1 MLRVQNLTVAYGSI
15 KAVKDLSLE
24 LEPGSFAALL
34 GRNGAG
40 KTSLLKAI
48 AGLVPPQRGRIFFD
62 GQEITSLPPWERVR
76 LGLSLVPEG
85 RRIFAPLSVYENL
98 KLGAF
103 ATNHHGKKTKESLDY
118 VLDLFPALKE
128 RLYLPAGALSGGE
141 QQMLAVARALMSQPK
156 LLLLDEPSMGLA
168 PKVAAKIFDSLSK
181 VKGYLTVLLV
191 EQNISRGLKLA
202 DKLFVLDS
210 GCLVRQGLT
219 HEISLEAI
227 EEAYL
232 GRL

>member
-1 MLRVQNLTVAYGSI
+1 MLKVQNLTVAYGSI
-15 KAVKDLSLE
+15 KAIKDLSLE

-48 AGLVPPQRGRIFFD
+48 AGLVPPQRGRIFFN

-103 ATNHHGKKTKESLDY
+103 AANHGKKTKEDLDH
-118 VLDLFPALKE
+118 VLELFPALKQ

-181 VKGYLTVLLV
+181 VKGHLTVLLV

-210 GCLVRQGLT
+210 GCLVRHGLT
-219 HEISLEAI
+219 HEISLKTI

-232 GRL
+232 GRV